1 MACPLTFTVQT
12 IDPKECIGNSLEKIN
27 TNFRDLKEY
36 ACINY
41 NRIEEI
47 DGQITTLNTQ
57 ISDLSAITVPGV
69 LRAWI
74 KFDGTKD
81 TSGIVNPNLTNRFIY
96 SAFNIGR
103 VQTIGV
109 GDYRIFFNTPF
120 PTSNYVAVGT
130 SSLVIG
136 SGTRTWLQPYDYRTA
151 FLGVKVANANGVLVA
166 ANHISVV
173 FY

>member
-1 MACPLTFTVQT
+1 MACTFTVT
-12 IDPKECIGNSLEKIN
+12 KIDPKECIGNSLEKIN
-27 TNFRDLKEY
+27 HNFESLKDD
-36 ACINY
+36 ACQNY
-41 NRIEEI
+41 NTINTLLTGISNLDLRIA
-47 DGQITTLNTQ
+47 
-57 ISDLSAITVPGV
+57 DLSAITVPGV

-74 KFDGTKD
+74 KFDGTRD
-81 TSGIVNPNLTNRFIY
+81 TNGIVNPNLTNRFIY
-96 SAFNIGR
+96 SAFNIDK

-120 PTSNYVAVGT
+120 PASNYVAVGT
-130 SSLVIG
+130 SSLAIG

-151 FLGVKVANANGVLVA
+151 FLGVKVTNTNGVLVA

>member
-1 MACPLTFTVQT
+1 MACEFTVKT
-12 IDPKECIGNSLEKIN
+12 IEPTECIGNSLEKIN
-27 TNFRDLKEY
+27 TNFRDLKVY
-36 ACINY
+36 ACQNY
-41 NRIEEI
+41 DRLETIDSRIVTL
-47 DGQITTLNTQ
+47 DTQITN
-57 ISDLSAITVPGV
+57 LSAITVPGV
-69 LRAWI
+69 TKAWL
-74 KFDGTKD
+74 KFDGTRD
-81 TSGIVNPNLTNRFIY
+81 TSGVVNSNLTNRFIY

-120 PTSNYVAVGT
+120 PASNYVAVGT

-136 SGTRTWLQPYDYRTA
+136 NGTCTWLQPYDYRTA